1 MVKASKLYKK
11 DINKKFRDYQ
21 NGIISKIRS
30 LESSDPKQY
39 WAILNKGSNYKQS
52 LHNISTEVFLEH
64 FKKLNI
70 VHEESEYEDLSS
82 EEITHLND
90 ELDEPISEGE
100 VLKAINSLKNN
111 KSCSDDM
118 ILNEFLKASKEILL
132 SLYTMIFNLVLDSGQ
147 IPEKWTDGYIIP
159 IYKQKGSINDPD
171 NYRGI
176 TILSCL
182 GKLFTAV
189 LNNRINSYVEMYGHI
204 GEEQAGFRKSY
215 STLDQIF
222 NMKCLIDLY
231 LCKKQRLFCAF
242 IDYKKAFDSIDRIA
256 LWQKLL
262 DRNIDGKVLIIIRNM
277 YQQAKS
283 CVRVNGMLSEFF
295 RSGVRVR
302 QGENLFPLLFSL
314 FLSDLEDFM
323 ARAFDGLTHVQD
335 LAHIALDEPN
345 EEFQTYFK
353 LYVLLYADDTV
364 IFAESP
370 EQLQAALNGL
380 YLYCKTW
387 KLTVNPTKTKIV
399 VFSKSKLKVNPVFTY
414 GEQVLNIE
422 YDFNYL
428 GILFDYKGQFYKA
441 RTKLIEQARKAMFA
455 VTKKS
460 RKLGLPVDIQ
470 FKLFD
475 VMVVP
480 IVLYGSE
487 VWGYEN
493 ISALEA
499 FQFQYFKSV
508 LHLKA
513 STPKCM
519 VYGETGRY
527 PIDVLVKTRMVNFW
541 TKILNG
547 NSNRI
552 STVLYKILHHLNE
565 NGMYFSQWLN
575 DIRMT
580 LQNCGLDQYWD
591 NQFDIPHL
599 NSMKVRVKTALQNRY
614 VQNWKTEVDLLSKC
628 LNYRIYKDEFKL
640 ENYFVKLPTSLAN
653 FYCRF
658 RSMNHRLPIEYGRF
672 FRVERAKRKCKLC
685 NNGDIGD
692 EYHYLFV
699 CDFFKRDR
707 SLHIPLYFRRQ
718 PNTIKLKELMGAED
732 VDILIQT
739 AIFCKKIVSHFYRIH
754 KFG

>member
-1 MVKASKLYKK
+1 M
-11 DINKKFRDYQ
+11 
-21 NGIISKIRS
+21 
-30 LESSDPKQY
+30 
-39 WAILNKGSNYKQS
+39 NKGSNYKQS

-147 IPEKWTDGYIIP
+147 IPEKWTDGYIVP
-159 IYKQKGSINDPD
+159 IYKQKGSIHDPD

-182 GKLFTAV
+182 GKVFTAV
-189 LNNRINSYVEMYGHI
+189 LKNRINSYVEMYGYI
-204 GEEQAGFRKSY
+204 GEEQAGFGKSY
-215 STLDQIF
+215 STLDHIF

-295 RSGVRVR
+295 RSGVGVR
-302 QGENLFPLLFSL
+302 QGENLSPLLFSL

-387 KLTVNPTKTKIV
+387 KLTVNPTKTKNV

-428 GILFDYKGQFYKA
+428 GILFDYRGQFYKA

-565 NGMYFSQWLN
+565 NGIGSSRLFYISKH
-575 DIRMT
+575 I
-580 LQNCGLDQYWD
+580 QNTDFNGLR
-591 NQFDIPHL
+591 L
-599 NSMKVRVKTALQNRY
+599 
-614 VQNWKTEVDLLSKC
+614 
-628 LNYRIYKDEFKL
+628 
-640 ENYFVKLPTSLAN
+640 
-653 FYCRF
+653 
-658 RSMNHRLPIEYGRF
+658 MNPPEWICTGQLI
-672 FRVERAKRKCKLC
+672 
-685 NNGDIGD
+685 
-692 EYHYLFV
+692 
-699 CDFFKRDR
+699 
-707 SLHIPLYFRRQ
+707 LY
-718 PNTIKLKELMGAED
+718 
-732 VDILIQT
+732 
-739 AIFCKKIVSHFYRIH
+739 
-754 KFG
+754 